1 MSTIP
6 TNIHNEKMVELYNKI
21 LQIANEKG
29 IPLDNVSEVTKIA
42 MENIDSVKNL
52 NGDEKREFVIQA
64 ITKIIENKFEGE
76 KKNKLLEV
84 VKVIV
89 PNLIETFILI
99 SKGNLVVNKVTFAQK
114 ALKFFMEL
122 FRGCKK

>member
-6 TNIHNEKMVELYNKI
+6 TNINNEKMVELYHKI
-21 LQIANEKG
+21 LQIANEKD

-114 ALKFFMEL
+114 AIKLFIEL
-122 FRGCKK
+122 FRECKK

>member
-1 MSTIP
+1 
-6 TNIHNEKMVELYNKI
+6 MVVGFHKI

-114 ALKFFMEL
+114 VLKIFMEL